1 MPVSFKCKNQNTLI
15 INKVLLKLKMNGG
28 RSDSGMSL

>member
-1 MPVSFKCKNQNTLI
+1 MPVSFKCKNRIVLI

-28 RSDSGMSL
+28 CSDSGMSL